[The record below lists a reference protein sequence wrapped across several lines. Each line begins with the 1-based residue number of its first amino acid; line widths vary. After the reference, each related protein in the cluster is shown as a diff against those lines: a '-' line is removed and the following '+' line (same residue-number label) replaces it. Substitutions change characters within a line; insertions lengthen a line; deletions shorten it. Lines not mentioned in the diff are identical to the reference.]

1 MFLLVNAHFDEPQ
14 GHFFGQVS
22 IDEMVTCRCFNRSDI
37 QHARSDTHFESGVRS
52 FLSSIQRP

>member
-37 QHARSDTHFESGVRS
+37 QHARSDTHFESGARS
-52 FLSSIQRP
+52 VL